1 MPIYVYKD
9 NSQISTNAIRN
20 NKAVKAIYAK
30 EQGKETVCVW
40 GSDDIMIFTYTVT
53 NNKITITGLKSDKQP
68 TSLIIPTQ
76 IEGLIVTA
84 IAPNAFKNKN
94 KIKKVVVPDSVTSIG
109 YTAFWGCTGLTSVT
123 IPNSVTS
130 IGGSAFYDCSGLTNV
145 TIPNSVTSIEDGA
158 FWDCTGLTTVNWN
171 ATECASAGAASYPIF
186 RGCYNLATVNIGK
199 NVKIIPP
206 FAFKDCTGLTSVT
219 IPDSVTSIGHYAF
232 EACTG
237 LTSIVISDSV
247 TSIGNAVFRDCTG
260 LTRITFNGTKAQWN
274 AIYKGSGWNSNTGN
288 YTIHC
293 TDGDIPK

>member
-1 MPIYVYKD
+1 MPIYVYKG
-9 NSQISTNAIRN
+9 NTQVSTNAIRN
-20 NKAVKAIYAK
+20 GKVVKAIYAK
-30 EQGKETVCVW
+30 EQGQRTVCVW
-40 GSDDIMIFTYTVT
+40 GIDNIIIFTYTVT

-76 IEGLIVTA
+76 IEGLVVTA

-94 KIKKVVVPDSVTSIG
+94 KIKKVVVPDSVTSI
-109 YTAFWGCTGLTSVT
+109 
-123 IPNSVTS
+123 
-130 IGGSAFYDCSGLTNV
+130 
-145 TIPNSVTSIEDGA
+145 EDGA

-171 ATECASAGAASYPIF
+171 ATECTSAGAASYPIF